1 MIDSSSR
8 GVRQSVADQDDR
20 AIDCIEI
27 EQPGDR
33 RHFGVH
39 VSLLLLVIAA
49 TWSLLAIGRW
59 LVPLVP
65 GVWSSTTFIDTQLK
79 YQLLTLVLAS
89 LVCGVLVLVRPT
101 VARLYGRRGELG
113 AAAEANR
120 LFGIRAGES
129 WRSVGRTFLIIVTL
143 VTSVVIWLQVVR
155 GQELRWSWHVLIFVP
170 VLAAVNAAVEE
181 YMTRYGVIV
190 ALHGYLSQRVIAII
204 SGVVFGTV
212 HYFGTPGGFV
222 GVIVAGVL
230 GWLLARSVLETR
242 GMFWAWLI
250 HFVQDLVILTALLMT
265 AAL

>member
-1 MIDSSSR
+1 MK
-8 GVRQSVADQDDR
+8 QADVEV
-20 AIDCIEI
+20 DCIEI
-27 EQPGDR
+27 QQPGDR
-33 RHFGVH
+33 RHLGVH
-39 VSLLLLVIAA
+39 VSLFLLVLAA

-59 LVPLVP
+59 GVPLVP

-89 LVCGVLVLVRPT
+89 LVCGILFLIRPT
-101 VARLYGRRGELG
+101 VARLYGRPGELG
-113 AAAEANR
+113 ATAEANR

-155 GQELRWSWHVLIFVP
+155 GQELRWSWHVLIVIP

-181 YMTRYGVIV
+181 WLTRFGVIV
-190 ALHGYLSQRVIAII
+190 ALHGCISHRVIAII

-212 HYFGTPGGFV
+212 HYFGTPGGLV
-222 GVIVAGVL
+222 GVVVAGVL

-242 GMFWAWLI
+242 GIFWAWLI
-250 HFVQDLVILTALLMT
+250 HFVQDLVILSALLMT